1 MYQSGEAHPGLSQAS
16 NINVFARI
24 VNDFKLTLVTFC
36 QKYHYGCLKGP
47 DYTSDLF

>member
-24 VNDFKLTLVTFC
+24 VNDFELTLVTFLP
-36 QKYHYGCLKGP
+36 KVPLWMFEGP
-47 DYTSDLF
+47 